1 MSALNTQ
8 NLDSAL
14 LESSDPLQQAFA
26 SRDQDAPKLV
36 REAIAANRTQLAF
49 QPVLQAGPSGQVA
62 FYEGLIRVLDD
73 AGRVIPARYFM
84 SEVEETVLGRDLD
97 CASLRLGLAKLH
109 ANPKLRLAINMSA
122 RSIADGRWRDTL
134 ERGIRLGDV
143 GDRLI
148 LEISEQSAMLLPD
161 VVVRFMEELQPRGV
175 AFALDD
181 FGSGFIAFRHL
192 KDFFFDLAKVDKH
205 FIRSID
211 STPDNQVLTEA
222 LISVA
227 HQFKMFVVAEGVETL
242 EEAGMV
248 RHLGVDCLQG
258 YLFGVP
264 KASL

>member
-1 MSALNTQ
+1 MTAPNTQ
-8 NLDSAL
+8 NTDPAL

-26 SRDQDAPKLV
+26 SRDQDVPKLV

-49 QPVLQAGPSGQVA
+49 QPVLQAGPTGQVA

-143 GDRLI
+143 GERLI

-192 KDFFFDLAKVDKH
+192 KDFFFDLAKVEH
-205 FIRSID
+205 FIRAID
-211 STPDNQVLTEA
+211 TTPDNQVLTEA

-227 HQFKMFVVAEGVETL
+227 HQFEMFVVAEGVETL

-248 RHLGVDCLQG
+248 RQLGVDCLQG